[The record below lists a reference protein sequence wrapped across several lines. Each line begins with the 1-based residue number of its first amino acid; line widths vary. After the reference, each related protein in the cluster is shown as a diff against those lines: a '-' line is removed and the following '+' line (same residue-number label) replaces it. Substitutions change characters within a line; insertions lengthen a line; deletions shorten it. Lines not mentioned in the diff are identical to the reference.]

1 MYLHGNEELSWHT
14 ELFNYQGALR
24 AAKVKTVSAFLG
36 QIFIFRAMWL
46 SQEWSP
52 GLELVIY
59 VRGVSSL
66 TPISIDSSKQTGN
79 LNVRHHDEV
88 SAAKAKCPPSGTWPP
103 SQRNCKWSHTP
114 FAVFKACQGC
124 CLSEWHSE
132 NFLEASRS
140 MMKVC
145 FHAGSIKA
153 RLVIGDLILLGTG
166 TVSPKLCTVLI
177 I

>member
-1 MYLHGNEELSWHT
+1 MYLHGNEELSWHR

-46 SQEWSP
+46 GQEWSP

-59 VRGVSSL
+59 IRGVSSL
-66 TPISIDSSKQTGN
+66 TPISIDSSKQISN

-88 SAAKAKCPPSGTWPP
+88 SAAKAKCPPSGIWPQ

-132 NFLEASRS
+132 NFLEASRGRH

-145 FHAGSIKA
+145 VHAGSIK
-153 RLVIGDLILLGTG
+153 V
-166 TVSPKLCTVLI
+166 
-177 I
+177 